1 MLPDE
6 TIIKER
12 ISRLNDCLLGFS
24 QQHSDNIKRLTHLLG
39 ELLGGVCALYNRI
52 DGKILHT
59 MAAWNAPPDFQ
70 MVDKA
75 EGHLCND
82 VIRQSVDG
90 RAFCVRNLAETSYAD
105 SDPNVKRYN
114 LNTYVGMPVKCNGVA
129 VGSLCVVFQKDFSPD
144 EEDLKFIGILA
155 SAVGV
160 EEERRAASESLEK
173 AHEDLESRVLE
184 RTADLAEANERLKID
199 IAEREKAEAAL
210 SKSETILQKVFEVIP
225 DMVAVIDRD
234 LRLIH
239 SNWQGGY
246 EYVPEEIRHTTPFCY
261 DAYYPE
267 RGRPCDNCHALE
279 VFRTGKPVAN
289 EKFNPRIGLVEV
301 RAFPIFDDAGQV
313 VMVAEYIRNI
323 TEQRQLEEE
332 LRKAHKLESLGVLA
346 GGIAH
351 DFNNLLTGILGNIS
365 LAKKT
370 IDTHAEA
377 TRRLDEA
384 QKAVARS
391 QDLVQQLMTFSKGG
405 APVKKTAA
413 IEQIVRDSAAFV
425 LRGSNVKCE
434 FEIAGDVWPVEV
446 DEGQISQVINNLII
460 NADQTMEK
468 GGIVKVR
475 VENQVVAHQNEMSIK
490 GGRYVRISIEDH
502 GAGIPDAYIHKI
514 FDPYFTTKEH
524 GSGLGLATVYSIVRR
539 HDGFVGVESKENEG
553 TSFFVY
559 LPISE
564 NAVPQAA
571 ESAPDA
577 VSGSGRILVMDDE
590 ELIREVASDI
600 LSFLGY
606 GAKTCSDG
614 KAAIELYR
622 EAMASAEPFAA
633 VLMDLTI
640 PGGMGGR
647 ETMQKL
653 LEIDPQVVGIVSS
666 GYCNDPILSNFG
678 DYGFSGIVEKP
689 YSLEALGAVLNELL
703 T

>member
-1 MLPDE
+1 
-6 TIIKER
+6 
-12 ISRLNDCLLGFS
+12 
-24 QQHSDNIKRLTHLLG
+24 
-39 ELLGGVCALYNRI
+39 
-52 DGKILHT
+52 
-59 MAAWNAPPDFQ
+59 
-70 MVDKA
+70 
-75 EGHLCND
+75 
-82 VIRQSVDG
+82 
-90 RAFCVRNLAETSYAD
+90 
-105 SDPNVKRYN
+105 
-114 LNTYVGMPVKCNGVA
+114 
-129 VGSLCVVFQKDFSPD
+129 
-144 EEDLKFIGILA
+144 
-155 SAVGV
+155 
-160 EEERRAASESLEK
+160 
-173 AHEDLESRVLE
+173 
-184 RTADLAEANERLKID
+184 
-199 IAEREKAEAAL
+199 
-210 SKSETILQKVFEVIP
+210 
-225 DMVAVIDRD
+225 
-234 LRLIH
+234 
-239 SNWQGGY
+239 
-246 EYVPEEIRHTTPFCY
+246 
-261 DAYYPE
+261 
-267 RGRPCDNCHALE
+267 
-279 VFRTGKPVAN
+279 
-289 EKFNPRIGLVEV
+289 
-301 RAFPIFDDAGQV
+301 
-313 VMVAEYIRNI
+313 
-323 TEQRQLEEE
+323 
-332 LRKAHKLESLGVLA
+332 
-346 GGIAH
+346 
-351 DFNNLLTGILGNIS
+351 
-365 LAKKT
+365 
-370 IDTHAEA
+370 
-377 TRRLDEA
+377 
-384 QKAVARS
+384 
-391 QDLVQQLMTFSKGG
+391 
-405 APVKKTAA
+405 
-413 IEQIVRDSAAFV
+413 
-425 LRGSNVKCE
+425 
-434 FEIAGDVWPVEV
+434 
-446 DEGQISQVINNLII
+446 
-460 NADQTMEK
+460 MEK